1 MKKSLKIRGFT
12 LIELMVAV
20 VAIGIIAAAAA
31 PRFGLAIQR
40 AGFKSE
46 TRDIISK
53 LRTARSES
61 ITKKLPY
68 GLYFDYDNKT
78 ITSFI
83 DVANLPAAV
92 YEEGQD
98 SVLAVDSL
106 PSSYTYLYASFNNY
120 TVVFQSNGSAS
131 QSGDIY
137 LMSLDDDHYNFSRL
151 SVLASTGKSSIEYI
165 YNY

>member
-1 MKKSLKIRGFT
+1 MKKLLKIRGFT

-68 GLYFDYDNKT
+68 GLYFDYDAKT

-83 DVANLPAAV
+83 DIANLPGAV

-106 PSSYTYLYASFNNY
+106 PSNYTYLYASFSNY